1 MASHRRHRRGQHHEE
16 EHENEERWLVSY
28 ADMMTLLFCLFMVLF
43 AISSV
48 NTSKFQALSKAL
60 QNAFSGAILSGGK
73 NVMQSGSQTQGPTPA
88 AEPPLP
94 TITPIT
100 QAASSSQASGQ
111 ESPAEKAALKEQQS
125 FEALKRRI
133 DALVREQGVA
143 ANVKTSIRRDGLI
156 IELLTDGVFFDSGS
170 ALLKPAASR
179 LLAKVGHVVAS
190 EHEHPVVVE
199 GHTDSQP
206 IRTAQYPS
214 NWQLSGARAAAVI
227 QNLAADG
234 VLERR
239 LSLSGYASE
248 RPADTNST
256 PQGRARNRRVDIVL
270 TRLHPSATTAG
281 RRP

>member
-1 MASHRRHRRGQHHEE
+1 MARRRKRSHHEE
-16 EHENEERWLVSY
+16 EHDNEERWLVSY

-48 NTSKFQALSKAL
+48 NTSKFEALSKAL
-60 QNAFSGAILSGGK
+60 QNAFSGAILPGGK
-73 NVMQSGSQTQGPTPA
+73 NVMHSGADDQGSTPA

-94 TITPIT
+94 SLTPLTAITT
-100 QAASSSQASGQ
+100 SSQSSGQ
-111 ESPAEKAALKEQQS
+111 ESAAEKAALKEQQS
-125 FEALKRRI
+125 FVALKRRI
-133 DALVREQGVA
+133 DALVKQQGVA
-143 ANVKTSIRRDGLI
+143 ANVKTEIRRDGLT

-170 ALLKPAASR
+170 ATLKPAAAR
-179 LLAKVGHVVAS
+179 LLGKVGHVVAG
-190 EHEHPVVVE
+190 EREHPVLVE
-199 GHTDSQP
+199 GHTDAQP

-214 NWQLSGARAAAVI
+214 NWQLSGARAAAVV

-256 PQGRARNRRVDIVL
+256 PLGRARNRRVDIVL
-270 TRLHPSATTAG
+270 TRLHPSSKDAG

>member
-1 MASHRRHRRGQHHEE
+1 MARHRRHAHEEE

-48 NTSKFQALSKAL
+48 NTSKFQELSKAL

-73 NVMQSGSQTQGPTPA
+73 NVMQSGAQDQGDTPA

-94 TITPIT
+94 SLTPLS
-100 QAASSSQASGQ
+100 AMSNSSQSSGQ

-125 FEALKRRI
+125 FLALKRRI
-133 DALVREQGVA
+133 DALVKQQGVA
-143 ANVKTSIRRDGLI
+143 ANVKTEIRRNGLT

-170 ALLKPAASR
+170 ATLKPAASR
-179 LLAKVGHVVAS
+179 LLEKVGAVVAG
-190 EHEHPVVVE
+190 ERRHPVVVE
-199 GHTDSQP
+199 GHTDAQP
-206 IRTAQYPS
+206 IRTSQYPS

-227 QNLAADG
+227 QNLAGDG
-234 VLERR
+234 VAEHR
-239 LSLSGYASE
+239 LSLAGYASE

-270 TRLHPSATTAG
+270 TRLHPSSKDAG